1 METILYVLSVGRLCI
16 GDVVTDVQLSFA
28 IVKLFSR
35 LVLVGMQLV
44 VYIRLYISDVMCLLS
59 TLQEI
64 PTFAIILIKK

>member
-16 GDVVTDVQLSFA
+16 GDVVTDVQLFFA